1 MITRVTRLLGILML
15 ITAFGV
21 MLAACG
27 GDSGSASTASSSSS
41 GGSST
46 GSQSASSSTPGTTV
60 MITETKGAGG
70 KDKYDFDQTTLTVKS
85 GDTVSFQNQTD
96 ELQDI
101 DGGDAAKAGIDVA
114 VPINQTG
121 KVTFKKAGTFK
132 ISSEKGATMTVTV
145 Q

>member
-15 ITAFGV
+15 ITAFAV

-41 GGSST
+41 GGSSS
-46 GSQSASSSTPGTTV
+46 GSNTSSSTPGTTV
-60 MITETKGAGG
+60 MIKETKGAGG
-70 KDKYDFDQTTLTVKS
+70 KDQYAFDQTTLTVKS

>member
-15 ITAFGV
+15 IAAFGV

-27 GDSGSASTASSSSS
+27 GDSGSASSTTAS
-41 GGSST
+41 GGSSNAST
-46 GSQSASSSTPGTTV
+46 GSTPAGNTV
-60 MITETKGAGG
+60 MIKETKGTDG
-70 KDKYDFDQTTLTVKS
+70 KDKYDFDQTTLTVKA
-85 GDTVSFQNQTD
+85 GDTVTFQNQSD

-101 DGGDAAKAGIDVA
+101 DGGDAAKAGIDVK
-114 VPINQTG
+114 VPVNQSASA
-121 KVTFKKAGTFK
+121 TFKTPGTFK